1 MQEWTNRKPKNS
13 RARPLSLPVASD
25 TPSLPVS
32 KYGSATPQEPCSRH
46 SSNGHRKDSSEWHT
60 HTPTHT
66 QVFNFDFLKIRKL
79 CLCFLKKHK
88 DCKKTQI
95 VSYKIWDKEAERR
108 RGRKRWRQCWDFA
121 LTTGPPSPRPH
132 PPRHGAENENTFPVN
147 VSLLWLWHEPRW
159 GITAATT
166 DSWCERC
173 AVTIIMTIM
182 TIICHRKTFVS
193 EQ

>member
-13 RARPLSLPVASD
+13 RAGPLSLPVASD

-95 VSYKIWDKEAERR
+95 VSYKIWDKEAERDGEA
-108 RGRKRWRQCWDFA
+108 GRDGDSVEILHWLQD
-121 LTTGPPSPRPH
+121 H
-132 PPRHGAENENTFPVN
+132 PPPDPTPPDMGLKMRTHF
-147 VSLLWLWHEPRW
+147 L
-159 GITAATT
+159 
-166 DSWCERC
+166 
-173 AVTIIMTIM
+173 
-182 TIICHRKTFVS
+182 
-193 EQ
+193 